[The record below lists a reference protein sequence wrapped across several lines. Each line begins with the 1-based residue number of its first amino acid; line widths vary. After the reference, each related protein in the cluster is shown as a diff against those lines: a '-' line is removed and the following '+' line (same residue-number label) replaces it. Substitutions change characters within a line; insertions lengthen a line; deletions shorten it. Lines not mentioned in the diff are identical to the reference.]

1 MPTCKSK
8 PHAPPARTPL
18 TADGARPGESS
29 RPLAR
34 RAGCHRRPYR
44 ASSARQVCATARSW
58 RPTPWHACA
67 VTFHRRE
74 VLASLGAA
82 SASTL
87 LWALGCGGPAPLVRR
102 APQVSGEVRTWLRDA
117 VAQLAAVHPF
127 AHAL

>member
-1 MPTCKSK
+1 MA
-8 PHAPPARTPL
+8 HGPASQ
-18 TADGARPGESS
+18 ADRW
-29 RPLAR
+29 
-34 RAGCHRRPYR
+34 RAEPAANRRPYR
-44 ASSARQVCATARSW
+44 ATSARQVCATARSW

-74 VLASLGAA
+74 VLATLGAA

-127 AHAL
+127 AHALAVSRRRTAAARD